1 MTAIVGI
8 VTSGLLLIMI
18 ASAFTG
24 YAYKRRKLCF
34 KEPSTMVQANEKR
47 KKKSSKKVKYGR
59 ATFIPQLNENY
70 LTPLFYYS
78 K

>member
-18 ASAFTG
+18 VFALTG
-24 YAYKRRKLCF
+24 YAYKRRKMCF
-34 KEPSTMVQANEKR
+34 KEPNTGVQVNEKR
-47 KKKSSKKVKYGR
+47 KKKSSKKVKYGSIH
-59 ATFIPQLNENY
+59 TQCIGI
-70 LTPLFYYS
+70 